1 MLFLGAFAAILSL
14 FPTFEKV
21 LGNLIKEIFTVLVLS
36 ILLTSASSI
45 MFIFDGLITG
55 VLVKVNINDYFFT
68 VILKFLIYYLM
79 YRYRRKIGKIFESSG
94 ISANL
99 NSKLNKGRRIISN
112 SGQALKKTAPVGL
125 AMSAGGMALASTAK
139 NVKSAPY
146 KVMNATRNKSQ
157 NRDNKKLENPR
168 DSEEFNKA
176 NASSLLNRN
185 ADEKR
190 LSKIDKKLN
199 GENKG
204 MSAIKNA
211 YANSNPEYKKKL
223 LAKKKRT
230 NNQLEQR
237 KLMVEKRLGNY
248 TQSKNEDEIK
258 RKSDEKLQEE
268 RLKAR
273 RRAKEKLEMQ
283 REMLRRATE
292 RKKAQKKQTTSERVQ
307 RRMTKYNYDKE
318 KNKV

>member
-1 MLFLGAFAAILSL
+1 
-14 FPTFEKV
+14 
-21 LGNLIKEIFTVLVLS
+21 
-36 ILLTSASSI
+36 
-45 MFIFDGLITG
+45 
-55 VLVKVNINDYFFT
+55 
-68 VILKFLIYYLM
+68 
-79 YRYRRKIGKIFESSG
+79 
-94 ISANL
+94 
-99 NSKLNKGRRIISN
+99 
-112 SGQALKKTAPVGL
+112 
-125 AMSAGGMALASTAK
+125 MSAGGMALASTAK

-190 LSKIDKKLN
+190 L
-199 GENKG
+199 
-204 MSAIKNA
+204 
-211 YANSNPEYKKKL
+211 
-223 LAKKKRT
+223 
-230 NNQLEQR
+230 
-237 KLMVEKRLGNY
+237 GNY

-292 RKKAQKKQTTSERVQ
+292 RKRAQKKQTTSERVQ